1 MDTDDLGQSI
11 RHTGAMQQRRD
22 IWEVAAHVL
31 RLSAA
36 LRPAVKA
43 FALSH
48 VTAAQPQRVC
58 VRARIFFRDSQR
70 DM

>member
-1 MDTDDLGQSI
+1 
-11 RHTGAMQQRRD
+11 MQQRRD